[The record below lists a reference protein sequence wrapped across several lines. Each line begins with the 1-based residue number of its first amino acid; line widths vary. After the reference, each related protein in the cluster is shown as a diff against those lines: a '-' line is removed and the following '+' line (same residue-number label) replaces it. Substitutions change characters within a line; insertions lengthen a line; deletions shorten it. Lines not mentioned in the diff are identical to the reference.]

1 MDLNKIK
8 LRAYVDYR
16 VGNVIKIKGKF
27 GFRVTVIFDDMEE
40 KESQHSGFAK
50 KEEAEKERNHV
61 IAQLHDKKYVVYKNI
76 KVEELLTY
84 WLENIIRSKEGVSAC
99 TYNTY
104 KNCIEKHIIPELG
117 KLTLVKLN
125 QGHISKL
132 YKKLVEKYS
141 SIPRI
146 AKPILNTSL
155 EFALSKNLIT
165 YNPAEGLNLPKGAK
179 KVPYHEIVIDE
190 SKTYALEQVKH
201 LIKVAK
207 DTRIYLYILFAL
219 LMGLRKSEISGIK
232 YTDIDYENRT
242 LKIERQLGRS
252 LEVDENEI
260 APKTRTKQE
269 IDVKTPASNRVEK
282 IPNFLFS
289 EILEERKKYEKNRSR
304 RQHGRWVFQDM
315 DYICCSSYGRPR
327 STTYIYTH
335 YKKLIE
341 EAGLPYIR
349 FHDLRHTYTTLLM
362 KNDINQKAIA
372 ASLGH
377 SKSIITFDVYTDK
390 KALIEGGVEEIDA
403 FIDEVH
409 PYDSEDIQILKE
421 KYGKKVLHRLA

>member
-349 FHDLRHTYTTLLM
+349 FHDLRHPYVKPTTKKFASFL
-362 KNDINQKAIA
+362 KFFRAAAIA
-372 ASLGH
+372 ARSCSIRYSWLMLPFQI
-377 SKSIITFDVYTDK
+377 SPFLKSP
-390 KALIEGGVEEIDA
+390 A
-403 FIDEVH
+403 
-409 PYDSEDIQILKE
+409 
-421 KYGKKVLHRLA
+421 

>member
-84 WLENIIRSKEGVSAC
+84 WLENIIR
-99 TYNTY
+99 
-104 KNCIEKHIIPELG
+104 
-117 KLTLVKLN
+117 
-125 QGHISKL
+125 
-132 YKKLVEKYS
+132 
-141 SIPRI
+141 
-146 AKPILNTSL
+146 
-155 EFALSKNLIT
+155 
-165 YNPAEGLNLPKGAK
+165 
-179 KVPYHEIVIDE
+179 
-190 SKTYALEQVKH
+190 
-201 LIKVAK
+201 
-207 DTRIYLYILFAL
+207 
-219 LMGLRKSEISGIK
+219 
-232 YTDIDYENRT
+232 
-242 LKIERQLGRS
+242 
-252 LEVDENEI
+252 
-260 APKTRTKQE
+260 
-269 IDVKTPASNRVEK
+269 
-282 IPNFLFS
+282 
-289 EILEERKKYEKNRSR
+289 
-304 RQHGRWVFQDM
+304 
-315 DYICCSSYGRPR
+315 
-327 STTYIYTH
+327 
-335 YKKLIE
+335 
-341 EAGLPYIR
+341 
-349 FHDLRHTYTTLLM
+349 
-362 KNDINQKAIA
+362 IA

-390 KALIEGGVEEIDA
+390 QALIEGGVEEIDA

>member
-1 MDLNKIK
+1 MVKKVKKYPHAFFERNTWNHRTKKLLPDYTIK
-8 LRAYVDYR
+8 Y
-16 VGNVIKIKGKF
+16 GKKG
-27 GFRVTVIFDDMEE
+27 GFET
-40 KESQHSGFAK
+40 A
-50 KEEAEKERNHV
+50 EEAEKAYQEHIKEFDRKMNMTFLEVDKEVTLKNFLLYWYVSIFSERV
-61 IAQLHDKKYVVYKNI
+61 QSTTRYL
-76 KVEELLTY
+76 
-84 WLENIIRSKEGVSAC
+84 VS
-99 TYNTY
+99 Y
-104 KNCIEKHIIPELG
+104 
-117 KLTLVKLN
+117 
-125 QGHISKL
+125 
-132 YKKLVEKYS
+132 
-141 SIPRI
+141 
-146 AKPILNTSL
+146 
-155 EFALSKNLIT
+155 
-165 YNPAEGLNLPKGAK
+165 
-179 KVPYHEIVIDE
+179 
-190 SKTYALEQVKH
+190 

-390 KALIEGGVEEIDA
+390 QALIEGGVEEIDA

>member
-1 MDLNKIK
+1 M
-8 LRAYVDYR
+8 
-16 VGNVIKIKGKF
+16 
-27 GFRVTVIFDDMEE
+27 
-40 KESQHSGFAK
+40 
-50 KEEAEKERNHV
+50 
-61 IAQLHDKKYVVYKNI
+61 
-76 KVEELLTY
+76 
-84 WLENIIRSKEGVSAC
+84 
-99 TYNTY
+99 
-104 KNCIEKHIIPELG
+104 
-117 KLTLVKLN
+117 
-125 QGHISKL
+125 
-132 YKKLVEKYS
+132 
-141 SIPRI
+141 
-146 AKPILNTSL
+146 
-155 EFALSKNLIT
+155 
-165 YNPAEGLNLPKGAK
+165 
-179 KVPYHEIVIDE
+179 
-190 SKTYALEQVKH
+190 
-201 LIKVAK
+201 
-207 DTRIYLYILFAL
+207 
-219 LMGLRKSEISGIK
+219 
-232 YTDIDYENRT
+232 
-242 LKIERQLGRS
+242 
-252 LEVDENEI
+252 
-260 APKTRTKQE
+260 
-269 IDVKTPASNRVEK
+269 KTPASNRVEK

-390 KALIEGGVEEIDA
+390 QALIEGGVEEIDA

>member
-1 MDLNKIK
+1 M
-8 LRAYVDYR
+8 
-16 VGNVIKIKGKF
+16 
-27 GFRVTVIFDDMEE
+27 
-40 KESQHSGFAK
+40 
-50 KEEAEKERNHV
+50 
-61 IAQLHDKKYVVYKNI
+61 
-76 KVEELLTY
+76 
-84 WLENIIRSKEGVSAC
+84 
-99 TYNTY
+99 
-104 KNCIEKHIIPELG
+104 
-117 KLTLVKLN
+117 
-125 QGHISKL
+125 

-390 KALIEGGVEEIDA
+390 QALIEGGVEEIDA

>member
-1 MDLNKIK
+1 M
-8 LRAYVDYR
+8 
-16 VGNVIKIKGKF
+16 
-27 GFRVTVIFDDMEE
+27 
-40 KESQHSGFAK
+40 
-50 KEEAEKERNHV
+50 
-61 IAQLHDKKYVVYKNI
+61 
-76 KVEELLTY
+76 
-84 WLENIIRSKEGVSAC
+84 
-99 TYNTY
+99 
-104 KNCIEKHIIPELG
+104 
-117 KLTLVKLN
+117 
-125 QGHISKL
+125 
-132 YKKLVEKYS
+132 
-141 SIPRI
+141 
-146 AKPILNTSL
+146 
-155 EFALSKNLIT
+155 
-165 YNPAEGLNLPKGAK
+165 
-179 KVPYHEIVIDE
+179 
-190 SKTYALEQVKH
+190 KH

-207 DTRIYLYILFAL
+207 GTRIYLYILFAL

-232 YTDIDYENRT
+232 YTDIDYENHT

-282 IPNFLFS
+282 IPNFLFC

-304 RQHGRWVFQDM
+304 RQHGRWVFQDL

-390 KALIEGGVEEIDA
+390 QALIEGGIQEIDT

-409 PYDSEDIQILKE
+409 PYSSEDIRILKE
-421 KYGKKVLHRLA
+421 RYGKIVPDRSA